1 MCAEKEDRT
10 NQDYPSIPLE
20 KLVQPA
26 ILLLLASNAAHGYE
40 LIQKLSRMDC
50 VDCDP
55 DTATVYR
62 ALRKMEQDGLV
73 FSKWEHGEFGP
84 ARRQYR
90 LSEEGRKL
98 LDMWAMGLEARMRQI
113 GSFLT
118 DYKSLSGDS
127 ITGAAKP
134 EAGVKPNDE

>member
-10 NQDYPSIPLE
+10 TRDYPSIPLE

-26 ILLLLASNAAHGYE
+26 ILLLLARNTAHGYE

-50 VDCDP
+50 MECDP

-62 ALRKMEQDGLV
+62 TLRKMEQDGLV
-73 FSKWEHGEFGP
+73 FSNWEHGEFGP

-98 LDMWAMGLEARMRQI
+98 LDMWARGLEARVRQI
-113 GSFLT
+113 DSFLAEYKGLGSDNIT
-118 DYKSLSGDS
+118 D
-127 ITGAAKP
+127 AEKP
-134 EAGVKPNDE
+134 VAGVKPNGK

>member
-10 NQDYPSIPLE
+10 ARDYPSIPLE

-26 ILLLLASNAAHGYE
+26 ILLLLARNTAHGYE

-50 VDCDP
+50 MECDP

-62 ALRKMEQDGLV
+62 TLRKMEQDGLV
-73 FSKWEHGEFGP
+73 FSNWEHGESGP

-113 GSFLT
+113 DSFLT
-118 DYKSLSGDS
+118 GYKSLSSDS
-127 ITGAAKP
+127 ITNLQSRRRG
-134 EAGVKPNDE
+134 